1 MQLTSVVSL
10 KETCIVKMSREFQ
23 HIIRFA
29 GTDINGTQPVTYA
42 LTSVKGVGIK
52 LANAIIEKSGISP
65 GARMGFLSISEVEKI
80 EDVLKNPVK
89 YGIPLWL
96 LNRRK
101 DRETG
106 NNIHLL
112 SSDLVLQT
120 KNDIDEQKKMRS
132 WRGFRHS
139 YGLKVRGQRTRT
151 TGRKGKAIGVKKKQ
165 VRRQ

>member
-1 MQLTSVVSL
+1 MP
-10 KETCIVKMSREFQ
+10 REFQ

-29 GTDINGTQPVTYA
+29 GTDIDGTQPVTYA
-42 LTSVKGVGIK
+42 LTSIKGVGIK
-52 LANAIIEKSGISP
+52 LANAIIEKSGIKP
-65 GARMGFLSISEVEKI
+65 ETRMGFLSSSDVEKI
-80 EDVLKNPVK
+80 EDILKNPTK
-89 YGIPLWL
+89 YGVPLWL

-101 DRETG
+101 DKETG
-106 NNIHLL
+106 NNLHLL
-112 SSDLVLQT
+112 GSDLVLQT
-120 KNDIDEQKKMRS
+120 KNDIDQLKKMRS

>member
-1 MQLTSVVSL
+1 MP
-10 KETCIVKMSREFQ
+10 REFQ
-23 HIIRFA
+23 HIIRFV
-29 GTDINGTQPVTYA
+29 GTDIQGSQPVTYA

-52 LANAIIEKSGISP
+52 LANAIIEKTGISP
-65 GARMGFLSISEVEKI
+65 EARMGFLSSAEVEKI

-101 DRETG
+101 DVETG
-106 NNIHLL
+106 NDIHLL
-112 SSDLVLQT
+112 GSDLILQT
-120 KNDIDEQKKMRS
+120 KNDIDQMKKIRS
-132 WRGFRHS
+132 WKGFRHS

-165 VRRQ
+165 LRRQ

>member
-1 MQLTSVVSL
+1 MP
-10 KETCIVKMSREFQ
+10 REFQ
-23 HIIRFA
+23 HIIRFV
-29 GTDINGTQPVTYA
+29 GTDIEGTQPVTYA

-65 GARMGFLSISEVEKI
+65 ETRMGFLSSADVEKI
-80 EDVLKNPVK
+80 EDILKNPVK
-89 YGIPLWL
+89 YGIPAWL

-101 DRETG
+101 DVETG
-106 NNIHLL
+106 KDLHLL
-112 SSDLVLQT
+112 GSDLVLQT
-120 KNDIDEQKKMRS
+120 KNDIDQMKKIRS
-132 WRGFRHS
+132 WKGFRHS

>member
-1 MQLTSVVSL
+1 
-10 KETCIVKMSREFQ
+10 MSREFQ

-42 LTSVKGVGIK
+42 LTSVKGVGIR
-52 LANAIIEKSGISP
+52 LANIIINKAGISP
-65 GARMGFLSISEVEKI
+65 EARMGFLSSSEVEKI
-80 EDVLKNPVK
+80 EEILENPLK
-89 YGIPLWL
+89 YGIPLWI

-106 NNIHLL
+106 SNLHLL
-112 SSDLVLQT
+112 GSDLVLQT
-120 KNDIDEQKKMRS
+120 KNDIDEMKKMRS
-132 WRGFRHS
+132 WKGFRHS

-165 VRRQ
+165 RVRRE

>member
-1 MQLTSVVSL
+1 MP
-10 KETCIVKMSREFQ
+10 REFQ
-23 HIIRFA
+23 HIIRFV
-29 GTDINGTQPVTYA
+29 GTDIEGAQPVTYA
-42 LTSVKGVGIK
+42 LTKIKGVGIK

-65 GARMGFLSISEVEKI
+65 EARMGLLSSAEVEKLEEI
-80 EDVLKNPVK
+80 VTNPVK
-89 YGIPLWL
+89 YDIPMWL

-101 DRETG
+101 DLETG
-106 NNIHLL
+106 KDIHLL

-120 KNDIDEQKKMRS
+120 KNDIDQMKKIRS
-132 WRGFRHS
+132 WKGFRHS

>member
-1 MQLTSVVSL
+1 
-10 KETCIVKMSREFQ
+10 MSREFQ

-29 GTDINGTQPVTYA
+29 GTDIMGTQPVTYA
-42 LTSVKGVGIK
+42 LTNVKGVGIK

-65 GARMGFLSISEVEKI
+65 EARMGFLSSSEVEKI
-80 EDVLKNPVK
+80 EDVLQNPMK
-89 YGIPLWL
+89 YGIPKWL

-106 NNIHLL
+106 KDLHLL

-120 KNDIDEQKKMRS
+120 KNDIEDMKKIRS
-132 WRGFRHS
+132 WKGFRHS
-139 YGLKVRGQRTRT
+139 YGLKVRGQRTRS

-165 VRRQ
+165 VRSGAK

>member
-1 MQLTSVVSL
+1 
-10 KETCIVKMSREFQ
+10 MSREFQ

-29 GTDINGTQPVTYA
+29 GSDIAGTLPVTYA
-42 LTSVKGVGIK
+42 LTNVKGIGIK

-65 GARMGFLSISEVEKI
+65 EARMGFLSSAEVEKI
-80 EDVLKNPVK
+80 EDILTNPVK
-89 YGIPLWL
+89 YGIPAWL

-101 DRETG
+101 DVETG
-106 NNIHLL
+106 ENIHLL
-112 SSDLVLQT
+112 GSDLVLQT
-120 KNDIDEQKKMRS
+120 KNDIDQMKKIRS
-132 WRGFRHS
+132 WKGFRHS